1 MTRDQQNLDDEA
13 TELLRDDAKEHHTT
27 LYKEGIIDER
37 RRKVINQRE
46 IPMSKFEKKREK
58 DD

>member
-1 MTRDQQNLDDEA
+1 MTQEQRHLEEEA
-13 TELLRDDAKEHHTT
+13 TELLRQDAKDHKTT

-37 RRKVINQRE
+37 RRNVINRRE
-46 IPMSKFEKKREK
+46 IPMSKFEKRE